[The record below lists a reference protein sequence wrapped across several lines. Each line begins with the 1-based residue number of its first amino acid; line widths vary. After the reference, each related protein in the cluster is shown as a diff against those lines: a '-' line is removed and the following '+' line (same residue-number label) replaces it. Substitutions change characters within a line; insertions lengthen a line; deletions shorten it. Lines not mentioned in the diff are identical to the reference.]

1 MKKLVLTFKVV
12 FLVLLGVLSVKM
24 MYGDPVQKP
33 IESLLAQRIDYAEC
47 PTDKYA
53 RPFFQVKGDDT
64 KFHVIKEFTYRTGC
78 SGKKESTIIGKSV
91 SFSYFKDSPTSGK
104 VVEVSINGSQIYSQ
118 SEFVGKSTSAGAL
131 LFMVVVAFSIWS
143 FFGVK
148 RHNNP
153 L

>member
-1 MKKLVLTFKVV
+1 MKKLVLIFKVV

-53 RPFFQVKGDDT
+53 RPFFQVKGDET
-64 KFHVIKEFTYRTGC
+64 KFHVIKEFAYRTGC

-104 VVEVSINGSQIYSQ
+104 VVEVSINGSAYFGEFDQ
-118 SEFVGKSTSAGAL
+118 SFRCYPIT
-131 LFMVVVAFSIWS
+131 FSSS
-143 FFGVK
+143 FSSLPVL
-148 RHNNP
+148 P
-153 L
+153 

>member
-1 MKKLVLTFKVV
+1 MKKLVLIFKVV

-53 RPFFQVKGDDT
+53 RPFFQVKGDET
-64 KFHVIKEFTYRTGC
+64 KFHVIKEFAYRTGC
-78 SGKKESTIIGKSV
+78 SGNRESSIIGKSV
-91 SFSYFKDSPTSGK
+91 SFSYFKDSPISGK

-118 SEFVGKSTSAGAL
+118 NEFVGKSTSAGAL